1 MSITKILSYV
11 GLGVVAALI
20 IVVIALSFA
29 TTKLSITIASTQ
41 TLGSSVAV
49 APTAQ
54 ISVSKYDGS
63 TETIYNMPSNATQ
76 SSDEQKDFQKVL
88 STFDGMG
95 NYSIMQ
101 TLFLGLSGQKQQIV
115 KETTKILMH
124 FTNLKVAILLNFVT
138 AIHKNFRMLMVQLN
152 KDGNGDEVEFPA
164 FAIFID
170 NKKVISDEYYVYIQ
184 TSSYTSVSSQYYY
197 KIYVNVN
204 SL

>member
-63 TETIYNMPSNATQ
+63 TETIYNMPSNAT
-76 SSDEQKDFQKVL
+76 
-88 STFDGMG
+88 
-95 NYSIMQ
+95 
-101 TLFLGLSGQKQQIV
+101 
-115 KETTKILMH
+115 
-124 FTNLKVAILLNFVT
+124 
-138 AIHKNFRMLMVQLN
+138 
-152 KDGNGDEVEFPA
+152 
-164 FAIFID
+164 
-170 NKKVISDEYYVYIQ
+170 
-184 TSSYTSVSSQYYY
+184 
-197 KIYVNVN
+197 
-204 SL
+204 